1 MICFAL
7 QIVNLAKDQK
17 ELAKER
23 VAMEPLPDVNKTAKI
38 NTEKAA
44 AEKEQADPAEKD
56 SKEQTQTDMDAAAAG
71 LDILKAKNKTLPE
84 VKKEAAK
91 ESVDAGR
98 SGRKKDKQ
106 EVKAEVTASILI
118 ALALY
123 LLRDECV
130 VYAYL
135 HCFYQKGWA

>member
-1 MICFAL
+1 MQAVICFAL

-56 SKEQTQTDMDAAAAG
+56 SKEHR
-71 LDILKAKNKTLPE
+71 N
-84 VKKEAAK
+84 
-91 ESVDAGR
+91 
-98 SGRKKDKQ
+98 
-106 EVKAEVTASILI
+106 AS
-118 ALALY
+118 
-123 LLRDECV
+123 
-130 VYAYL
+130 
-135 HCFYQKGWA
+135 